1 MNQSVQ
7 WRRHRKMSIQ
17 ILSIILVY
25 LLFYF
30 PSICM
35 QFLIFLNLER
45 NVNIS
50 IRDILIFFTYYMMLF
65 LPLICMLTLPNLGNR
80 IRYVGRF
87 GRITAGVHP
96 VTKTVRQTVLSQIN
110 TLNIYMSDQQ
120 SINIRTN
127 LREKREYLC
136 NKYMPKNNSTTVN
149 ISV

>member
-1 MNQSVQ
+1 
-7 WRRHRKMSIQ
+7 
-17 ILSIILVY
+17 
-25 LLFYF
+25 
-30 PSICM
+30 M

-96 VTKTVRQTVLSQIN
+96 VTKTVRQTVLS
-110 TLNIYMSDQQ
+110 
-120 SINIRTN
+120 
-127 LREKREYLC
+127 
-136 NKYMPKNNSTTVN
+136 
-149 ISV
+149 